1 MEIKILEEK
10 KNRLVFALEGDTH
23 TVTSA
28 LRTELAS
35 DEHVKAA
42 GYHIEHPLL
51 GHPQFIVE
59 TDGANPRKT
68 VVAALKRLAKTAEK
82 LSGDSESELK

>member
-1 MEIKILEEK
+1 MEVKILEEK
-10 KNRLVFALEGDTH
+10 KNRLVFAIEGDTH
-23 TVTSA
+23 TVTST
-28 LRTELAS
+28 LRTALAS

-42 GYHIEHPLL
+42 GYHLEHPLL

-68 VVAALKRLAKTAEK
+68 VIAALKRLAKDADK
-82 LSGDSESELK
+82 LADEATSELK

>member
-1 MEIKILEEK
+1 MDIKILEEK

-28 LRTELAS
+28 LRAELS
-35 DEHVKAA
+35 TDEHVKAA
-42 GYHIEHPLL
+42 GYHIEHPLV
-51 GHPQFIVE
+51 GHPYFIVE

-68 VVAALKRLAKTAEK
+68 VTAALKRLAKQADK
-82 LSGDSESELK
+82 LGSDAASELK